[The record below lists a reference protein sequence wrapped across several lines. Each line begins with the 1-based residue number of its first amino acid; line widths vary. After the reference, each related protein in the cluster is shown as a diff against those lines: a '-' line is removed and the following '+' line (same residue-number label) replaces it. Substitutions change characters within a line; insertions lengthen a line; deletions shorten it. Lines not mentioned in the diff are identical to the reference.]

1 MVKFLSRLIC
11 CCAQSKSSYQYQWEF
26 ERAPEP
32 SDIYW
37 ENLGTSTGERICR
50 SMWSFMLTAF
60 LILIC
65 LGVISAIKSAQ
76 MTHLEKEME
85 NGKSFKE

>member
-1 MVKFLSRLIC
+1 
-11 CCAQSKSSYQYQWEF
+11 
-26 ERAPEP
+26 
-32 SDIYW
+32 
-37 ENLGTSTGERICR
+37 
-50 SMWSFMLTAF
+50 MLTAF